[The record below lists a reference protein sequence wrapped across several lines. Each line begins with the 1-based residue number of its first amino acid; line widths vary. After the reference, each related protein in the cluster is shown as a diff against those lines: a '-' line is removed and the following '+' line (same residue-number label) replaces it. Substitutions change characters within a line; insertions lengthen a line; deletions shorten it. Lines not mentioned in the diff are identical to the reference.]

1 MGFTL
6 LGAQHRIRARSQS
19 GYMPLCVGL
28 PLLIVLLAA
37 CDSAAPTSTPSR
49 ILSGPT
55 LAASPTVAILTSEE
69 LYGTSVAF
77 GGDGQNNS
85 TSAPLPSRGGLPPI
99 IRATAINDLPAQIEI
114 FLEDQTS
121 VLGDLYSTGDALLRG
136 PGLLLIG
143 TENSVWGDMAN
154 QARAAGI
161 SVLVITLRVT
171 PAPTDLGSLLTALSE
186 LPTVDPSRLGV
197 VVQGEITDRIFAQC
211 ATQPLCDFAA
221 LIGPRNR
228 DALVST
234 FSLYQPRPL
243 LLVAGENDAASTAA
257 AVALAS
263 AAPQTTTRLIT
274 RVALDE
280 NVLQSDSAL
289 MTELVAWI
297 STTLVA
303 IPDVLPTIER
313 Q

>member
-1 MGFTL
+1 MSFTL
-6 LGAQHRIRARSQS
+6 LRAQYRLQAHHQRGHTA
-19 GYMPLCVGL
+19 LCVGL
-28 PLLIVLLAA
+28 LLLIVLLAA
-37 CDSAAPTSTPSR
+37 CDSAAPTSTPGR
-49 ILSGPT
+49 IFSGPT
-55 LAASPTVAILTSEE
+55 LAASPTIAILTSEE

-85 TSAPLPSRGGLPPI
+85 TAAPLPSRGGLPPI
-99 IRATAINDLPAQIEI
+99 MRATAVGDLPAQIEI

-143 TENSVWGDMAN
+143 LENSIWGDMAA

-197 VVQGEITDRIFAQC
+197 VVQGEVTDRIFAQC

-234 FSLYQPRPL
+234 FTLYQPRPV
-243 LLVAGENDAASTAA
+243 LLVAGENDAASTTA

-263 AAPQTTTRLIT
+263 AATQTTTRLIT
-274 RVALDE
+274 RASLAA
-280 NVLQSDSAL
+280 NSLQSDSAL
-289 MTELVAWI
+289 VAELVAWV
-297 STTLVA
+297 STALVA
-303 IPDVLPTIER
+303 VPSVLPTIER